1 MLSCDNAQVVPL
13 GLTELAPLLM
23 GTPAAEV
30 WRAVGQLVITMMILF
45 VQEMLKEQL
54 PNMNAFLEWLMIMLA
69 TRIQIYSLR

>member
-30 WRAVGQLVITMMILF
+30 WRAVGQLVIAMIIQKYTKAASKYERIVGL
-45 VQEMLKEQL
+45 VDD
-54 PNMNAFLEWLMIMLA
+54 NVGSMIKMFIC
-69 TRIQIYSLR
+69 TSR

>member
-30 WRAVGQLVITMMILF
+30 WRAVGQLVIAMI
-45 VQEMLKEQL
+45 
-54 PNMNAFLEWLMIMLA
+54 
-69 TRIQIYSLR
+69 IQKYSKAASKYECIVGLVDDNVG